1 MTDASQAV
9 TEEKAKPEDPSK
21 TGPEAAVGGS
31 DAQDKTLDDLLKEGE
46 QTFEE
51 KSKPDDEPEK
61 KDDTGLELRIEKLEQ
76 SRTKELVNK
85 GISEAVKAIKESNET
100 LGSYPEKLVRGF
112 IFEKAEDP
120 RFLVAFS
127 NRETNPGAWNGI
139 LKAVGKELSELVAEI
154 PNPELSESRQ
164 AAQAASRRVS
174 TEPPPE
180 EEVDVNAMSEQEFAA
195 HQKALDRVKAS
206 G

>member
-1 MTDASQAV
+1 MTDATQAV
-9 TEEKAKPEDPSK
+9 TEEKTKPEGPSK
-21 TGPEAAVGGS
+21 TDQEAAAGGS

-46 QTFEE
+46 ETFKET
-51 KSKPDDEPEK
+51 SKPEDEPEK
-61 KDDTGLELRIEKLEQ
+61 KDDTGLELRIEKLEK
-76 SRTKELVNK
+76 SRVKELVNK
-85 GISEAVKAIKESNET
+85 GISEAVKAIKVSNET
-100 LGSYPEKLVRGF
+100 LENYPEKLVRGF

-127 NRETNPGAWNGI
+127 NREANPAAWNGI

-154 PNPELSESRQ
+154 PNPELSASRQ
-164 AAQAASRRVS
+164 AAQVASRGVS

-180 EEVDVNAMSEQEFAA
+180 EEVDVNAMSETEFAA
-195 HQKALDRVKAS
+195 HQKNLDRAKAS

>member
-9 TEEKAKPEDPSK
+9 TEEKAKPKDPSK
-21 TGPEAAVGGS
+21 TGQEAEAGGS
-31 DAQDKTLDDLLKEGE
+31 DAQDKPLSELLDEGE
-46 QTFEE
+46 EAFEE

-61 KDDTGLELRIEKLEQ
+61 KADTGLELRIEKLEQ

-85 GISEAVKAIKESNET
+85 GISEAVKAIKGSNET

-154 PNPELSESRQ
+154 PNPELSASRQ
-164 AAQAASRRVS
+164 AAQAASRGVS
-174 TEPPPE
+174 TESPPE
-180 EEVDVNAMSEQEFAA
+180 EKVDVNAMSETQFAA
-195 HQKALDRVKAS
+195 HQKDLDRAKAS

>member
-1 MTDASQAV
+1 MTDATQAV
-9 TEEKAKPEDPSK
+9 TEEKTKPEVPSK
-21 TGPEAAVGGS
+21 TDQEAAVGGS

-46 QTFEE
+46 ETFKET
-51 KSKPDDEPEK
+51 SKPEDEPEK
-61 KDDTGLELRIEKLEQ
+61 KADTGLELRIEKLEK
-76 SRTKELVNK
+76 SRVKELVNK
-85 GISEAVKAIKESNET
+85 GISEAVKAIKVSNEA
-100 LGSYPEKLVRGF
+100 LENYPEKLVRGF

-127 NRETNPGAWNGI
+127 NREANPAAWNGI

-154 PNPELSESRQ
+154 PNLELSASRK
-164 AAQAASRRVS
+164 AAQVASRGVS

-180 EEVDVNAMSEQEFAA
+180 EEVDVNALSPAKFDA
-195 HQKALDRVKAS
+195 HLKNLDRAKAS